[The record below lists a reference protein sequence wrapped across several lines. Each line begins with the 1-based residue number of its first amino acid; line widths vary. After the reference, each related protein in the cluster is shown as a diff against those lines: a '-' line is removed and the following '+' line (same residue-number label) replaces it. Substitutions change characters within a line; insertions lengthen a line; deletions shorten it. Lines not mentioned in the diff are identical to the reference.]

1 MQESR
6 FRPGKFRERP
16 AAAIREA
23 ENEISCCRAPHS
35 LLYGGTYV
43 RLASIKRSR
52 TAPAFLFRWQD
63 IGPFPVGRRYDIGLV
78 NRNCAVHHIGQ

>member
-1 MQESR
+1 VQESR

-52 TAPAFLFRWQD
+52 TAPAFLFRRQD